1 MLRNNREHEEICA
14 LSAGRGRD
22 AHAPRGCAQSQRKR
36 PERATCAQPRATP
49 WVTWFYPPF
58 YRPERAKALHECEV
72 LRLCPYR
79 ASVDTVMPITQ
90 GVATLCPGLWAVA
103 LSGRAFN
110 LQGVDS
116 TRLRPKILQPVMVEI
131 LPDSYKNIIGQL
143 PQYLLVV
150 SRRASSNLHNT
161 TLSVVLTL
169 QRFKQWHHD
178 NCCRDTIR
186 TYYKCRKWIRQSY
199 LLSQVSIPPCRRR

>member
-1 MLRNNREHEEICA
+1 MRKYVLYRQAAGETPA
-14 LSAGRGRD
+14 LPEA
-22 AHAPRGCAQSQRKR
+22 AHSLNVNALKG
-36 PERATCAQPRATP
+36 QPAHSP
-49 WVTWFYPPF
+49 GQHPGSHGFIPPF

-131 LPDSYKNIIGQL
+131 LPDSYKNIIG
-143 PQYLLVV
+143 
-150 SRRASSNLHNT
+150 
-161 TLSVVLTL
+161 
-169 QRFKQWHHD
+169 
-178 NCCRDTIR
+178 
-186 TYYKCRKWIRQSY
+186 
-199 LLSQVSIPPCRRR
+199 

>member
-1 MLRNNREHEEICA
+1 MLRNNREREEICA
-14 LSAGRGRD
+14 LSAGCGRD

-79 ASVDTVMPITQ
+79 ASVDAVMPITQ

-110 LQGVDS
+110 LQGVHSICVTCIQPAGRGFNLQGVDS
-116 TRLRPKILQPVMVEI
+116 TRLRPKILRPVMVEI
-131 LPDSYKNIIGQL
+131 LPDSYKNISGQL

-150 SRRASSNLHNT
+150 SRRVSSNLHNT

-186 TYYKCRKWIRQSY
+186 TY
-199 LLSQVSIPPCRRR
+199 